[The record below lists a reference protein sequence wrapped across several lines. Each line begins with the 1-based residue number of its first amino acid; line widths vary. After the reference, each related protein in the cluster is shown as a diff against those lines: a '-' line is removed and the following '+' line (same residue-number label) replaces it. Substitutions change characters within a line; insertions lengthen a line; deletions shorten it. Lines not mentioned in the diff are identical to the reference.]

1 MKKNSNSKKMA
12 IVTKKVNFLNC
23 YLNMFLIVN
32 SNSNHY
38 SQLLEDIPEEKE
50 VLMLKTLI

>member
-32 SNSNHY
+32 NSSNHY